1 MQLIIN
7 YPSWIHPEIFP
18 GVPVLGL
25 LRWYGLM
32 YIFAF
37 GTAYFVF
44 MRQVKEGALDTPEYK
59 CTEDDVL
66 SFFFCGILC
75 LILGAR
81 IFYTLVYDESGY
93 YWHKPWRIFWPFDE
107 SGVFTGF
114 AGMSYHGGFIGGLL
128 GMLLWCTLK
137 HKPVVKWIDVMAVSI
152 PLGFTFGRL
161 GNFFNAELYGRI
173 TSVPWGMIFPDAD
186 VYSLSL
192 DWVQQIVEKTGL
204 AVPEGASTVIL
215 PRHPSQLYEAL
226 FEGVG
231 LWAVL
236 WLLRKKKPF
245 DGFMACA
252 YSFFY
257 GAVRFVIEYFREPD
271 EDLGYRIAAVKDA
284 PIYFNVSLLNLST
297 GQILCLLMMAA
308 GLIAAVVFIVINR
321 RKKSRQSV

>member
-107 SGVFTGF
+107 SGAFTGF

-192 DWVQQIVEKTGL
+192 GWVQQIVEKTGL
-204 AVPEGASTVIL
+204 AVPDGTSTVRL

-236 WLLRKKKPF
+236 WLLRKRKPF

-252 YSFFY
+252 YSFLY

-308 GLIAAVVFIVINR
+308 GLIAAVAFTVINR
-321 RKKSRQSV
+321 RKKKAEN

>member
-107 SGVFTGF
+107 SGAFTGF

-128 GMLLWCTLK
+128 GMLLWCALK

-252 YSFFY
+252 YSFLY

-308 GLIAAVVFIVINR
+308 GLIAAVAFTVINR
-321 RKKSRQSV
+321 RKKKAEN

>member
-252 YSFFY
+252 YSFLY
-257 GAVRFVIEYFREPD
+257 GTVRFVIEYFREPD

-308 GLIAAVVFIVINR
+308 GLIAAVVFTVINR
-321 RKKSRQSV
+321 RKKKAEN

>member
-128 GMLLWCTLK
+128 GMLLWCILK

-204 AVPEGASTVIL
+204 AVPECASTVIL

-252 YSFFY
+252 YSFLY

-308 GLIAAVVFIVINR
+308 GLIAAVVFTVINR
-321 RKKSRQSV
+321 RKKKAEN

>member
-107 SGVFTGF
+107 SGAFTGF

-137 HKPVVKWIDVMAVSI
+137 HKPVVKCIDVMAVSI

-252 YSFFY
+252 YSFLY

-284 PIYFNVSLLNLST
+284 PIYFNVSLFNLST

-308 GLIAAVVFIVINR
+308 GLIAAVVFTVINR
-321 RKKSRQSV
+321 RKKKAEN

>member
-252 YSFFY
+252 YSFLY

-308 GLIAAVVFIVINR
+308 GLIAAVVFTVINR
-321 RKKSRQSV
+321 RKKKAEN

>member
-1 MQLIIN
+1 MQLVIN

-37 GTAYFVF
+37 GTAYLVF
-44 MRQVKEGALDTPEYK
+44 MRQVKQGALDTPEYK

-66 SFFFCGILC
+66 SFFFTGILC

-81 IFYTLVYDESGY
+81 IFYTLVYDKSGY

-107 SGVFTGF
+107 NGVFTGF
-114 AGMSYHGGFIGGLL
+114 AGMSYHGGFIGGFL
-128 GMLLWCTLK
+128 GIILWCRLK
-137 HKPVVKWIDVMAVSI
+137 HKPLGKWIDVMAVSI

-173 TSVPWGMIFPDAD
+173 TTVPWGMIFPDAD

-192 DWVQQIVEKTGL
+192 DWVQRIVEKTGL
-204 AVPEGASTVIL
+204 VVPADASTVIL

-226 FEGVG
+226 FEGAG

-236 WLLRKKKPF
+236 WLFRKKKPF
-245 DGFMACA
+245 DGFMACS
-252 YSFFY
+252 YCFLY

-271 EDLGYRIAAVKDA
+271 ADLGYRIAAVQDA
-284 PIYFNVSLLNLST
+284 PIYFNVSLFNLST

-308 GLIAAVVFIVINR
+308 GVLCAVLCAFVDRQKRKQAA
-321 RKKSRQSV
+321 